1 MLSFLSQHQTS
12 VSYSID
18 VSSEHLWEINE
29 LISKMAES
37 SFTYTQSFSLG
48 NLCRDRIANYRCTNS
63 SMLVVKTSLFLN
75 VVRATFYMQIIA
87 YLCFMVTFLGRILF
101 LWIPQRRPFPRGF
114 ELLIPLG
121 DAERQKGASVDFLVH
136 WLNSPVKGWRPRQP
150 AQNPESSSNNN
161 SSTLGTVASVLLI

>member
-37 SFTYTQSFSLG
+37 SFTYTQSFSQG

-87 YLCFMVTFLGRILF
+87 YLCFMVTFLERILV
-101 LWIPQRRPFPRGF
+101 LWIPQKTPVPPRLQAPNPSRGCGKTKRCFSGFPCA
-114 ELLIPLG
+114 L
-121 DAERQKGASVDFLVH
+121 A
-136 WLNSPVKGWRPRQP
+136 
-150 AQNPESSSNNN
+150 
-161 SSTLGTVASVLLI
+161 

>member
-37 SFTYTQSFSLG
+37 SFTYTQSFSQG

-87 YLCFMVTFLGRILF
+87 YLCFMVTFLGRILV
-101 LWIPQRRPFPRGF
+101 LWIPQKTPVPPRLQAPNPSRGC
-114 ELLIPLG
+114 G
-121 DAERQKGASVDFLVH
+121 KTVDFLVH
-136 WLNSPVKGWRPRQP
+136 WLNSPVKG
-150 AQNPESSSNNN
+150 
-161 SSTLGTVASVLLI
+161 

>member
-18 VSSEHLWEINE
+18 VSSEHIWEINE

-37 SFTYTQSFSLG
+37 SFTYTQSFSQG

-87 YLCFMVTFLGRILF
+87 YLCFMVTFLGRILV
-101 LWIPQRRPFPRGF
+101 LWIPQKTPVPPRLQAPNPSRGCGKTKRCVSGFPRA
-114 ELLIPLG
+114 L
-121 DAERQKGASVDFLVH
+121 A
-136 WLNSPVKGWRPRQP
+136 
-150 AQNPESSSNNN
+150 
-161 SSTLGTVASVLLI
+161 